1 MGISLITEGTLCFK
15 RILKMELYYLQLP
28 LSDNFLVAQ
37 HDPFDVLKALLLLL
51 ETLIQV
57 KRKWNKIKS
66 FTYFGRQNNSV
77 QPISD
82 HEFVA
87 INIETN
93 NPTSPKQNTK
103 LGSVSFVF
111 VISVPIIIVKYNY
124 ENIGQYLGNVLVEMV
139 RWWIPLHWILSKQE
153 ITDFIQLKINQF
165 KLNLGY
171 FQ

>member
-1 MGISLITEGTLCFK
+1 MGISLVTEGTLCYK
-15 RILKMELYYLQLP
+15 RILEAELYYLQLP
-28 LSDNFLVAQ
+28 FSDNFLVAQ
-37 HDPFDVLKALLLLL
+37 HDPFDILKALLLSL

-57 KRKWNKIKS
+57 KRKWN
-66 FTYFGRQNNSV
+66 TYFGRQNNSV

-82 HEFVA
+82 HEVVA

-93 NPTSPKQNTK
+93 NSTSPKQNTK

-111 VISVPIIIVKYNY
+111 VISIPIIIVKYNY
-124 ENIGQYLGNVLVEMV
+124 EFIGQYLDNVLVEMV
-139 RWWIPLHWILSKQE
+139 RWWLPLHWILSKQE

-171 FQ
+171 YQ

>member
-1 MGISLITEGTLCFK
+1 MTEGTLCFK
-15 RILKMELYYLQLP
+15 RILKAQLYYLQHP

-37 HDPFDVLKALLLLL
+37 HDPFDVLKVLIVSL
-51 ETLIQV
+51 ETIIQV
-57 KRKWNKIKS
+57 KRKWKKIKS
-66 FTYFGRQNNSV
+66 YTCFGKQNNSV

-82 HEFVA
+82 HEVVA

-93 NPTSPKQNTK
+93 NQNSPKLNTK
-103 LGSVSFVF
+103 FGSVTFVF

-124 ENIGQYLGNVLVEMV
+124 EFIGQYLGNVLVEMA
-139 RWWIPLHWILSKQE
+139 RWWLPLHWILSKQE

-171 FQ
+171 YQ